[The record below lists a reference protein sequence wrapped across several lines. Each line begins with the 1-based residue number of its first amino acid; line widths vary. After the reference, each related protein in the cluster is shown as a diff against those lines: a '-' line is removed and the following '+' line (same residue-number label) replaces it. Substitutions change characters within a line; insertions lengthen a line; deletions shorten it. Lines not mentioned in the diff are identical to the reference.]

1 MKAIRTFEP
10 VSHDWYCQQKT
21 TFLLDDEEVSHF
33 DEMLDGGK
41 FEDLENE
48 IKYELGLHDK
58 HSRFDG
64 DRYEVYWFYRTSQ
77 KRITIVNEWG
87 YAV

>member
-1 MKAIRTFEP
+1 MKQIREYEP
-10 VSHDWYCQQKT
+10 VAHDWYCQQKT
-21 TFLLDDEEVSHF
+21 TFLLDNEEAAYF
-33 DEMLDGGK
+33 DKMLDDGK
-41 FEDLENE
+41 FADLENE
-48 IKYELGLHDK
+48 IKYELGLCDR

-77 KRITIVNEWG
+77 QRITIVGEWG